1 VSGLTG
7 KVFNNSV
14 NFKKRSK
21 NYNVREVGNFNY
33 KQSCFYFSQGYTFNT
48 KKQYKT
54 YLLNFKKNISF
65 FKKTE
70 NTDKWLLFWAVSR
83 IFTDNIFTKS
93 EFNLYLM
100 PTRSFNKHLH
110 QLDKETPTRALNFK
124 YRFIKVLY
132 ENRRIFKK
140 IFFRKNFIQR
150 KLSNKI
156 VNFIKL
162 NQRSA
167 LLGLES
173 NLENVLLR
181 SRFFLTI
188 SHVEL
193 ALTNGIVYLNGRL
206 VKKKKKIL
214 KTSDILQLSLV
225 NSYFYFDRFIIQD
238 IKRLKSKLPGK
249 IWNLFKHINNIQK
262 QTPKHFENWYYL
274 LYHFWLDVPK
284 YLEVDYISLSI
295 ILIYTPVFYW
305 EFNQFFLKYLNLSLI
320 RLYNWK
326 YIT

>member
-1 VSGLTG
+1 
-7 KVFNNSV
+7 
-14 NFKKRSK
+14 
-21 NYNVREVGNFNY
+21 
-33 KQSCFYFSQGYTFNT
+33 
-48 KKQYKT
+48 
-54 YLLNFKKNISF
+54 
-65 FKKTE
+65 
-70 NTDKWLLFWAVSR
+70 
-83 IFTDNIFTKS
+83 
-93 EFNLYLM
+93 M

-206 VKKKKKIL
+206 VKKKKKNFKNIG
-214 KTSDILQLSLV
+214 
-225 NSYFYFDRFIIQD
+225 YFTIIISQF
-238 IKRLKSKLPGK
+238 LL
-249 IWNLFKHINNIQK
+249 LF
-262 QTPKHFENWYYL
+262 
-274 LYHFWLDVPK
+274 
-284 YLEVDYISLSI
+284 
-295 ILIYTPVFYW
+295 
-305 EFNQFFLKYLNLSLI
+305 
-320 RLYNWK
+320 
-326 YIT
+326 